1 MTNYLTLS
9 DIPRREKEMI
19 MLLLAAAEDDAWRIV
34 NDAQHRFCIEWRVS
48 SRHPTLS
55 FLSLGHLR
63 SSQKV
68 SRSSLQGVN
77 ATRNRQLDGPSP
89 VLRSVSRARR
99 RHSIHR
105 EPFQRTGR
113 GTEDLSPLTIDWNN
127 DSSSAMDPISSPS
140 ISYSFGNTLS
150 PKAKQQGRRRVAA
163 LNGSS
168 AKTPRSS
175 SQGSLGGTSF
185 LNTRSTFLHRHFTP
199 QRSISTP
206 RAALSEQNGTLRNVS
221 RRKGLSNTVSSLN
234 GSTSQNPAPIRSAQ
248 WVSRLVED
256 IMGYVAKMNAIDHH
270 QVSSVAT
277 LTVNVLKACYG
288 ALQWNRVLKELAQG
302 LHRYRSV
309 SSLCRVFREFFV
321 DESSSALEDFFVFS
335 RLHRVVTKHGIV
347 ETQKVSLPL
356 EEAQSNAA
364 YPLFRETIV
373 LRRYVELRLLASVLN
388 DMLAAVTLADQK
400 GTGTV
405 PVVRRRKLTPAEV
418 IGVKTIVAHWVEEES
433 SGEES
438 LAFDLGGFVDLHE
451 VLTIVVLAL
460 SSARRRNPVKSPNA
474 PRMSRFD
481 VDDAE
486 FQDNVVASKERS
498 LKENIQP
505 ASYAE
510 RARLIMRMDP
520 SEAESM
526 VDLGKNVD
534 FGPLSPPPAEMSK
547 PLQPSPKGSNGSAMR
562 KEPVRIPDT
571 VYHGS
576 DGKLKKVNQ
585 HVSDLPNKAALAKE
599 LYHGFLEGRTCGEES
614 LFGDSPYPHYAS
626 VTPPPP
632 PSVPCLSPKQ
642 LPGDPL
648 VIDLDH
654 VHLPS
659 TSIQLLP
666 QSTMAEETGK
676 RRADSHE
683 TDSKIQP
690 QQYFAAL
697 AAIDAELQR
706 RRELLNSTVA
716 FDLTTRDTPFDS
728 DLPLQS
734 FTTDLPLQEGEVA
747 TKTPGPEITSN
758 KLENATQESSWYAEK
773 THLEEELGSTQPPA
787 HASTFSNVVSPSF
800 TVQNGPTSIMLSSKH
815 RASERPQEWSE
826 QEDGRAAKSDFEMLT
841 LEEQNLLADLQRALS
856 QQK

>member
-1 MTNYLTLS
+1 MTSYLTLS

-19 MLLLAAAEDDAWRIV
+19 ILLLAAAEDNAWRIV

-55 FLSLGHLR
+55 FLLLGHLR
-63 SSQKV
+63 PSQKV
-68 SRSSLQGVN
+68 SSSSLQGVN
-77 ATRNRQLDGPSP
+77 STRNRQLEGSSP
-89 VLRSVSRARR
+89 VPRSVSRARG
-99 RHSIHR
+99 RHSIQR
-105 EPFQRTGR
+105 ELLHRTGR

-127 DSSSAMDPISSPS
+127 DSSIAVDPISSPS
-140 ISYSFGNTLS
+140 MSYSFGNIFS
-150 PKAKQQGRRRVAA
+150 PKANQRGQRRVGAVKGG
-163 LNGSS
+163 LV
-168 AKTPRSS
+168 KTPRSS

-185 LNTRSTFLHRHFTP
+185 LNTRSTFLHRHCTP
-199 QRSISTP
+199 QRSTSTP
-206 RAALSEQNGTLRNVS
+206 RAALSEQNGILRNIGG
-221 RRKGLSNTVSSLN
+221 RKGLSNAVSGLN
-234 GSTSQNPAPIRSAQ
+234 GSTSRNPALMRSAQ
-248 WVSRLVED
+248 WVSRLVEE

-302 LHRYRSV
+302 LYRYRSV

-356 EEAQSNAA
+356 EDAESNVP

-373 LRRYVELRLLASVLN
+373 LRRYVELRLLTSVLN

-400 GTGTV
+400 GTGAV

-418 IGVKTIVAHWVEEES
+418 TGVKTIVARWVEEES

-460 SSARRRNPVKSPNA
+460 SSARRLNPVKSPNA

-481 VDDAE
+481 VDDGE
-486 FQDNVVASKERS
+486 FQKKVVASKERS

-510 RARLIMRMDP
+510 RARLIMRMEA

-526 VDLGKNVD
+526 VGLGKNVD
-534 FGPLSPPPAEMSK
+534 FRPLSPPAAEMSK
-547 PLQPSPKGSNGSAMR
+547 PLQPSPKSSNGSAMR
-562 KEPVRIPDT
+562 KVPVRIPET
-571 VYHGS
+571 VYYGS
-576 DGKLKKVNQ
+576 DGKLKEVNQ
-585 HVSDLPNKAALAKE
+585 DVSELPNKAALAKE
-599 LYHGFLEGRTCGEES
+599 LDDGFLEGRNCGEENS
-614 LFGDSPYPHYAS
+614 FGDSPYLHYAS
-626 VTPPPP
+626 ATPPPP
-632 PSVPCLSPKQ
+632 PSVPRLSPKH

-659 TSIQLLP
+659 ASIQLSP
-666 QSTMAEETGK
+666 QSTMAEETEK
-676 RRADSHE
+676 RRADSK
-683 TDSKIQP
+683 DMDNKIRP

-697 AAIDAELQR
+697 AAIDAELKR
-706 RRELLNSTVA
+706 RREFLNSTVA
-716 FDLTTRDTPFDS
+716 FGPTTCDKPFDS
-728 DLPLQS
+728 DLPQQS
-734 FTTDLPLQEGEVA
+734 STTELPRQEGETA

-758 KLENATQESSWYAEK
+758 KLENATQESLWYAEK

-787 HASTFSNVVSPSF
+787 HASTFNGVISPSF
-800 TVQNGPTSIMLSSKH
+800 SVQNAPTSILLPSKH
-815 RASERPQEWSE
+815 LASEKPQEWSE
-826 QEDGRAAKSDFEMLT
+826 QDDGRPTKTDFDMLT
-841 LEEQNLLADLQRALS
+841 LEEQHLLADLQRALS